1 MPILEAIMARSK
13 VRSRHILEAGNST
26 DNRPADVPKGSHVQ
40 SRHPA
45 LPIRFLDDS
54 FDAFEAFAR
63 QRRASHRRLLG
74 LKRATLQIFNA
85 KGSEKTLGRLE

>member
-1 MPILEAIMARSK
+1 MD
-13 VRSRHILEAGNST
+13 
-26 DNRPADVPKGSHVQ
+26 DN
-40 SRHPA
+40 
-45 LPIRFLDDS
+45 

-63 QRRASHRRLLG
+63 QRRASHRRFLG